1 MVAHRRI
8 LLDAVSQRRWY
19 RVSPLIVGCHGMI
32 AGKIF
37 NVTLKVLGNFSSSR
51 ECPLC
56 GWTGFQ
62 FLPSAKGGD
71 LLRFDARCPRCS
83 SLERHRLAY
92 VMLNSELPES
102 LGRVL
107 HFSPEK
113 LIRSWLETKAIDYQT
128 ADYAPG
134 AAMHQVD
141 IQKMQ
146 FGDASFDFIWC
157 SHVLEHVPND
167 RAAISEIGRVLSP
180 GGLAVVQVPVWGFE
194 TVEGEL
200 PLAERIRVYYQDDHV
215 RRYGSDIVKRLSNA
229 ADLSL
234 TVRSTQELEL
244 QTALRFG
251 LLDMPGDELFVL
263 TKTL

>member
-1 MVAHRRI
+1 
-8 LLDAVSQRRWY
+8 
-19 RVSPLIVGCHGMI
+19 MI
-32 AGKIF
+32 TGKIF

-71 LLRFDARCPRCS
+71 LLRFDARCPQCG
-83 SLERHRLAY
+83 SLERHRMAY
-92 VMLNSELPES
+92 VMLNPELPGS

-113 LIRSWLETKAIDYQT
+113 LIRRWLETKAADYHT

-134 AAMHQVD
+134 AMHQVD

-146 FGDASFDFIWC
+146 FADASYDFIWC
-157 SHVLEHVPND
+157 SHVLEHVPDD

-180 GGLAVVQVPVWGFE
+180 GGMAVIQVPVWGSE
-194 TVEGEL
+194 TIEGEL

-215 RRYGSDIVKRLSNA
+215 RRYGADIVKRLSSA
-229 ADLSL
+229 VGLSL
-234 TVRSTQELEL
+234 SVRSTQELEL
-244 QTALRFG
+244 QTALRHG
-251 LLDMPGDELFVL
+251 LLDMPGDEIFVL
-263 TKTL
+263 KKSL